1 MLLSPEFQCLYCGW
15 SSGIKGF
22 GISQRQTVSY
32 LFAKEFLLI
41 SLLGVNH
48 WNICLTGL
56 EELAILVAE
65 MDNPAHIF
73 IVWTGKENYPLEWE
87 IPVLHSLLN
96 VFPDFNI
103 LGSSLLS
110 EMKLWALGSRDPRT
124 PGCPFCPPH
133 GFEFLWEATIFLRMT
148 VWVWDNESDMKSQV
162 FWYKDGVTATLKLAL
177 EHYLKFN
184 IPFSSRMGFKEWHE
198 HAE

>member
-133 GFEFLWEATIFLRMT
+133 GFKNPWEATIFLPRT
-148 VWVWDNESDMKSQV
+148 VLGWDNESVIKSQV
-162 FWYKDGVTATLKLAL
+162 FWYRDAVMATLKLAL
-177 EHYLKFN
+177 ELYLQFYTLLTSK
-184 IPFSSRMGFKEWHE
+184 MCFKEWHQ
-198 HAE
+198 HAG